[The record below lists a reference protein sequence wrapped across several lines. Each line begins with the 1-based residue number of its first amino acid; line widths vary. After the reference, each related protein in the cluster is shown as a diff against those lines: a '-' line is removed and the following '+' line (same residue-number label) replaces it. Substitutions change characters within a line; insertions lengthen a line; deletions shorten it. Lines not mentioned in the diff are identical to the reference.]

1 MPAPL
6 QTEIEFQLPRGYV
19 APDGTL
25 HRQGVMRMAT
35 AADEILPM
43 KDPRVQQNP
52 AYLTVVLLA
61 RVIKQLGTVSPI
73 NTFVIESLFTADLA
87 YLQQVYARLN
97 GGEADAVSVT
107 CPHCG
112 HQFTPEPAE

>member
-6 QTEIEFQLPRGYV
+6 QTEIEFQPPRGYV
-19 APDGTL
+19 APDGSI

-35 AADEILPM
+35 AADEILSM
-43 KDPRVQQNP
+43 KDPRVQHNP
-52 AYLTVVLLA
+52 GYLTVVLLA
-61 RVIKQLGTVSPI
+61 RVVTRLGDISPI
-73 NTFVIESLFTADLA
+73 DTSVIELLFTADFA
-87 YLQQVYARLN
+87 YLQQVYTRLN
-97 GGEADAVSVT
+97 GGEPDAVSVT